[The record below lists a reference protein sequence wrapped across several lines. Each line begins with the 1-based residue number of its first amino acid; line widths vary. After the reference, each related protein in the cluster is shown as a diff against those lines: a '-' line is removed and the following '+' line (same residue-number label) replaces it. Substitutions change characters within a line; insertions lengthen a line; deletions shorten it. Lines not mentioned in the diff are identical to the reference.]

1 MRRDWRTAWHEANPG
16 GLVSR
21 LRRLMESRP
30 EAARAL
36 ATRLEREGW
45 GPWWELLGDLQAPRA
60 LCPVCDG
67 SGYVWTRPDISPL
80 LLPPEVRD
88 EWWED
93 CPECGGEGLVPFPA
107 HGEAEEEEEA
117 GEELLGDFPPEE
129 PLPF

>member
-1 MRRDWRTAWHEANPG
+1 MRRDWRTAWYQANPE
-16 GLVSR
+16 GLVGR
-21 LRRLMESRP
+21 LRRLMQSRP

-60 LCPVCDG
+60 LCPVCRG
-67 SGYVWTRPDISPL
+67 EGVVWTHPMARSWEVPL
-80 LLPPEVRD
+80 AD
-88 EWWED
+88 EWWQD
-93 CPECGGEGLVPFPA
+93 CHECGGEGLVPFPA
-107 HGEAEEEEEA
+107 HGEAEKEEA

>member
-1 MRRDWRTAWHEANPG
+1 MRSWRAAWYQANSE
-16 GLVSR
+16 GLVGR
-21 LRRLMESRP
+21 LRDLARSRP

-36 ATRLEREGW
+36 AMRLEREGW

-60 LCPVCDG
+60 LCPACRGEGV
-67 SGYVWTRPDISPL
+67 VWSHPSAKVWQVPHEL
-80 LLPPEVRD
+80 RD